1 VRTAWGWR
9 TELALGIGAG
19 LLVRL
24 GDILGPGGG
33 ILLLGLAGV
42 ALWRTPSLSR
52 QLAARLQRCSERRW
66 VTAALNAC
74 GVVGPW
80 GGRPRIQAITSVPVG
95 LRVEVRTPLGHHSGH
110 LVEAA
115 LALEAAM
122 RVQEVR
128 VTRRLEDASLAQLL
142 IVCRDPF
149 ALGPPLAWPW
159 SNARRTSAWDPF
171 PLGVDENGATTHLAL
186 GGHNLLLGGEPGAGK
201 SGALNL
207 VVAAA
212 ALDPATSL
220 TIFDGK
226 EVELAAWEPC
236 AETFCGPDMAG
247 AVSTL
252 ECLCAEMDR
261 RYGEVRRL
269 GLRKVTPDVAALH
282 VVVIDELAFY
292 LRAGSK
298 AERNAFHDA
307 LHNLVSRGRAA
318 GMVVAAATQKP
329 GSDIVPTWIRDLFSF
344 RLAFRCTTP
353 EASDTVLGQGWA
365 SRGYSAATITGA
377 TRGVGFLLAEGALPV
392 KLRCFYLTD
401 AEVRAICAGAA
412 MRRSRP

>member
-1 VRTAWGWR
+1 
-9 TELALGIGAG
+9 
-19 LLVRL
+19 
-24 GDILGPGGG
+24 
-33 ILLLGLAGV
+33 
-42 ALWRTPSLSR
+42 
-52 QLAARLQRCSERRW
+52 
-66 VTAALNAC
+66 
-74 GVVGPW
+74 
-80 GGRPRIQAITSVPVG
+80 
-95 LRVEVRTPLGHHSGH
+95 
-110 LVEAA
+110 
-115 LALEAAM
+115 
-122 RVQEVR
+122 
-128 VTRRLEDASLAQLL
+128 
-142 IVCRDPF
+142 
-149 ALGPPLAWPW
+149 
-159 SNARRTSAWDPF
+159 
-171 PLGVDENGATTHLAL
+171 
-186 GGHNLLLGGEPGAGK
+186 
-201 SGALNL
+201 
-207 VVAAA
+207 
-212 ALDPATSL
+212 
-220 TIFDGK
+220 
-226 EVELAAWEPC
+226 
-236 AETFCGPDMAG
+236 MAV

-252 ECLCAEMDR
+252 EALCAEMDR

-298 AERNAFHDA
+298 AERNAFHNA